1 MFADRAACERLL
13 DVEAVLESG
22 ASAPAP
28 QQNRTGQN
36 SVPTEGSWKVPRHP
50 LPKRLRPARISS
62 AQPSL
67 FEDGILTGMTGA
79 AVVAIWFLILDTA
92 RGQIFFTP
100 SLLGSVIFLGQ
111 SPDRIISINP
121 YIIFAYTG
129 LHGVLFLIAGFVI
142 ARMFAM
148 FEHNPQFGI
157 VILLLFLLFESI
169 LFSAAAA
176 IFPNLIGTIG
186 TVAVACGNLFA
197 AIAMFAFLIRRHP
210 AAMQQLRL
218 AWHEQ

>member
-1 MFADRAACERLL
+1 MVSATSSTAQA
-13 DVEAVLESG
+13 
-22 ASAPAP
+22 ASASES
-28 QQNRTGQN
+28 QTR
-36 SVPTEGSWKVPRHP
+36 
-50 LPKRLRPARISS
+50 S
-62 AQPSL
+62 AGL
-67 FEDGILTGMTGA
+67 FEDSILTGMIGA

-111 SPDRIISINP
+111 SPEQVVSVNP

-129 LHGVLFLIAGFVI
+129 LHGVLFLVAGFVI
-142 ARMFAM
+142 ARMFSM
-148 FEHNPQFGI
+148 FERNPQFGI
-157 VILLLFLLFESI
+157 VILMLFLLFESI

-186 TVAVACGNLFA
+186 AIAVACGNLFA

-210 AAMQQLRL
+210 AAMNQLCL
-218 AWHEQ
+218 AWREQ

>member
-1 MFADRAACERLL
+1 M
-13 DVEAVLESG
+13 ESVTSSTAQ
-22 ASAPAP
+22 ASSPGEN
-28 QQNRTGQN
+28 Q
-36 SVPTEGSWKVPRHP
+36 PR
-50 LPKRLRPARISS
+50 SG
-62 AQPSL
+62 SL

-111 SPDRIISINP
+111 SPDRIVSINP

-210 AAMQQLRL
+210 AAMTQLRL

>member
-1 MFADRAACERLL
+1 MASPTQSTSQASSPSQTQDRSVSLL
-13 DVEAVLESG
+13 EE
-22 ASAPAP
+22 
-28 QQNRTGQN
+28 
-36 SVPTEGSWKVPRHP
+36 
-50 LPKRLRPARISS
+50 
-62 AQPSL
+62 
-67 FEDGILTGMTGA
+67 GILAGMAGA

-92 RGQIFFTP
+92 RGQMFFTP

-111 SPDRIISINP
+111 SPDQAVSINP

-129 LHGVLFLIAGFVI
+129 LHGVLFLIAGLVI
-142 ARMFAM
+142 ARMFSI

-176 IFPNLIGTIG
+176 IFPNLIGTVG
-186 TVAVACGNLFA
+186 AVAVACGNLFA

-210 AAMQQLRL
+210 AALIQLRL

>member
-1 MFADRAACERLL
+1 M
-13 DVEAVLESG
+13 ES
-22 ASAPAP
+22 ATSSTAPASP
-28 QQNRTGQN
+28 PSENQR
-36 SVPTEGSWKVPRHP
+36 R
-50 LPKRLRPARISS
+50 S
-62 AQPSL
+62 ASL

-92 RGQIFFTP
+92 RGQMFFTP

-111 SPDRIISINP
+111 SPDQMVSINP

-157 VILLLFLLFESI
+157 VILMLFLLFESI

-210 AAMQQLRL
+210 AAMNQLRL

>member
-1 MFADRAACERLL
+1 MVSATSSTAQ
-13 DVEAVLESG
+13 
-22 ASAPAP
+22 ASSVNEP
-28 QQNRTGQN
+28 QQR
-36 SVPTEGSWKVPRHP
+36 
-50 LPKRLRPARISS
+50 S
-62 AQPSL
+62 AGL
-67 FEDGILTGMTGA
+67 FEDSILTGMIGA

-92 RGQIFFTP
+92 RGQIFLTP

-111 SPDRIISINP
+111 SPEQAVAVNP
-121 YIIFAYTG
+121 YIVFAYTG
-129 LHGVLFLIAGFVI
+129 LHGVLFLIAGFAI
-142 ARMFAM
+142 ARMFAL

-157 VILLLFLLFESI
+157 VILMLFLLFESI

-176 IFPNLIGTIG
+176 IFPKLIGTIG

-210 AAMQQLRL
+210 AALNQLRL